1 MIRVLFVCHG
11 NICRSP
17 MAEFIFKDM
26 VSKQG
31 LSDRFYIAS
40 AATSTEEIWNGIG
53 NPVYPPAREELAKHG
68 IDCKGKRAVQLTKA
82 DYDKYDYIL
91 GMDYWNLKNM
101 LRILKSDPEDKVKL
115 LLDYSDDPRDIADPW
130 YTGGFDV
137 TYSDVVE
144 GCEAFLEYLKDKV
157 ERIIAGPNF
166 NRNERILVRRMYR
179 IGAYKNVDPKN
190 IHQAALNSGM
200 ADVTARRALEKVRK
214 ELEKQ

>member
-1 MIRVLFVCHG
+1 MISVLFVCHG

-115 LLDYSDDPRDIADPW
+115 LLDYSEIRGISQIHGIQVDLMSHIQMWWRA
-130 YTGGFDV
+130 
-137 TYSDVVE
+137 
-144 GCEAFLEYLKDKV
+144 
-157 ERIIAGPNF
+157 
-166 NRNERILVRRMYR
+166 VRLFW
-179 IGAYKNVDPKN
+179 N
-190 IHQAALNSGM
+190 I
-200 ADVTARRALEKVRK
+200 
-214 ELEKQ
+214 